1 MKVITLLLCLMLAT
15 TIIVNNTTVGK
26 KLGQDFDPLP
36 DGLSKH
42 YEPNG
47 FMKYQHKGVIDMNK
61 FLPNHLWYKIPRL
74 TFGSCN

>member
-1 MKVITLLLCLMLAT
+1 MNYIALLLCCVV
-15 TIIVNNTTVGK
+15 IVGIALNNTTGH

-36 DGLSKH
+36 DGLTKH

-74 TFGSCN
+74 TFGSI